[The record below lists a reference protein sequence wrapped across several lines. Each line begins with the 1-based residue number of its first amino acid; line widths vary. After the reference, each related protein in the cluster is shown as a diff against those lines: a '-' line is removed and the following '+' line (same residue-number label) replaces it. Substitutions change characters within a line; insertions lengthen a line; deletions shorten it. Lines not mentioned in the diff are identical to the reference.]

1 MQLPASQKEKKKK
14 ALLCSVGKFRFRLI
28 ELTSFKP
35 KLLIRSIMN
44 NHCSSKQTF
53 ISCQYHAQPNSK

>member
-14 ALLCSVGKFRFRLI
+14 KVLLCSVGKFRFRLI

-53 ISCQYHAQPNSK
+53 ISCQYHA